1 MDVRRLRFYSPFS
14 LARATT
20 TTTTVIVL
28 LSHSCCTF
36 MDVRQVLFY
45 SPALPSTTTT
55 SPVRRPKLIVTA
67 LACACRFSRLP
78 MKLADFTEY
87 NALVTHNNDAATL
100 LVSLSHSPHLSCAQD
115 SRTPLCHTRH
125 PVPARVRLLFLSAPG
140 CSQSAS
146 SAFWPATH

>member
-1 MDVRRLRFYSPFS
+1 
-14 LARATT
+14 
-20 TTTTVIVL
+20 
-28 LSHSCCTF
+28 

-100 LVSLSHSPHLSCAQD
+100 LVSLSHSPHSPCLVR
-115 SRTPLCHTRH
+115 RTPKLPFATLVILFPRGFASFSCLHLVAANLPH
-125 PVPARVRLLFLSAPG
+125 LLSG
-140 CSQSAS
+140 
-146 SAFWPATH
+146 PATH